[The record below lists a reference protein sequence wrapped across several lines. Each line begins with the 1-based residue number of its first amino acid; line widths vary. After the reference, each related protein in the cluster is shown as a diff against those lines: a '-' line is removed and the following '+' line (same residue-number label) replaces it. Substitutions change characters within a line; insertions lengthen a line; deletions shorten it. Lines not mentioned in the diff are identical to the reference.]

1 MGTVFSALGT
11 AANALDVLQ
20 QAIGVVQNNVVNAS
34 TPGYVTQTLNLVAQ
48 PFDPAGELWGGVS
61 AGSLQ
66 SARDVFAEQSVQSAN
81 TQVGLAT
88 QLSSSLSALQNN
100 FDISGKSGV
109 AAGVS
114 GLSSAFSAW
123 SANPTDST
131 ARQQVLTAAQTL
143 SQAFNQTAAS
153 VQQLSAQTDQQLS
166 TTVSQVNQYAA
177 QIASING
184 AIRQGGQD
192 DQGLQT
198 QLYNAVEQLS
208 NLAPVQ
214 AQTQS
219 DGTATIL
226 LGGQAPLV
234 IGQTANALSVSYNQ
248 PASPANPGAP
258 PDATLSISTGQD
270 VTALAT
276 GGQLG
281 ALVQFRNQTVPSI
294 LGDSNQQGSL
304 NQLAQGFADSV
315 NTRLTGGQVSAGPPP
330 VPGIAL
336 FTYTPASP
344 TDVASTLT
352 VNPAISSTNLAAI
365 DPSTGSANG
374 VASALAALATS
385 QSTAYQINGLS
396 YTDFYS
402 SIASGIG
409 TQAASASTAQTS
421 QTQILTQA
429 QNVRAQVSGVSLNA
443 QATTLLGYQESYQA
457 LAQVISTVNL
467 ITQGLLTTFQNMG

>member
-48 PFDPAGELWGGVS
+48 PFDPAGQLWGGVS

-214 AQTQS
+214 VQTQS

-294 LGDSNQQGSL
+294 LGNSNRQGSL

-315 NTRLTGGQVSAGPPP
+315 NTLLTGGRVSAGPPP

-429 QNVRAQVSGVSLNA
+429 QNVRAQVSGVSLND

-457 LAQVISTVNL
+457 LAQVISTVHL